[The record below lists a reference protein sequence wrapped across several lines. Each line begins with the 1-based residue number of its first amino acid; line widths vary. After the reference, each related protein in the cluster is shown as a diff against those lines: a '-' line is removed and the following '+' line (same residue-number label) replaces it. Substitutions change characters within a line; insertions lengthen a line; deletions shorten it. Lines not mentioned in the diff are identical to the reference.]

1 MLRRARQR
9 QQRLSHKPLR
19 RPASSVRVTPLD
31 FLKIVELNDEPLVV
45 KATGGFFSTVYM
57 YLTSYRGLAF
67 FTKSDMPLNL
77 SAGCQVV
84 QAQKI
89 WIPN

>member
-1 MLRRARQR
+1 
-9 QQRLSHKPLR
+9 
-19 RPASSVRVTPLD
+19 
-31 FLKIVELNDEPLVV
+31 VV

-77 SAGCQVV
+77 SVVCQVV
-84 QAQKI
+84 EVQKI
-89 WIPN
+89 WIPS